1 MFRLIALALTS
12 TFTLLFLVGTSG
24 EPVAQGPGPAVMSA
38 GFMGSGADEAAQAA
52 LQYVARPHQA
62 LKAEPDNAAG
72 ILHILPYGAPLLTLG
87 EIQGDFTKVR
97 DGSGRVGFVRS
108 DVLTAAFPG

>member
-12 TFTLLFLVGTSG
+12 TFALLFLVGTSG
-24 EPVAQGPGPAVMSA
+24 DPVVPGSAVMSA
-38 GFMGSGADEAAQAA
+38 GFMRSGPDEAADGEP

-72 ILHILPYGAPLLTLG
+72 ILHILPFGAPLLPMG
-87 EIQGDFTKVR
+87 ETEGDFTKVR
-97 DGSGRVGFVRS
+97 DSFGRVGFVRS
-108 DVLTAAFPG
+108 DVLSASFPG

>member
-12 TFTLLFLVGTSG
+12 TFALLFLIGTSG
-24 EPVAQGPGPAVMSA
+24 DPVAPGPALMSA
-38 GFMGSGADEAAQAA
+38 GFMRSGADEAADTA

-62 LKAEPDNAAG
+62 LKAKPDNASG
-72 ILHILPYGAPLLTLG
+72 ILHILPYGAPLLPMG
-87 EIQGDFTKVR
+87 ETEGDFVKVR
-97 DGSGRVGFVRS
+97 DRAGRVGFVRS